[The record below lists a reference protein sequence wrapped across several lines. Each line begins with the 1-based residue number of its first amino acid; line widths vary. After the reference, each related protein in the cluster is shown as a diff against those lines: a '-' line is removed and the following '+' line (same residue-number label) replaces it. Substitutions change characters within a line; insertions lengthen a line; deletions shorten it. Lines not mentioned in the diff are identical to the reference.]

1 VPDHV
6 ERRTGTY
13 VDSVSL
19 MQVSRAAATAPGV
32 DAAQVAM
39 ATELNLEVIRS
50 MGFDVP
56 EGSPND
62 LLVAVRGSD
71 EAIAAALAVVAE
83 ELTRRRGATTPAG
96 LGAAPAP
103 RTTGAAIAAIG
114 ADLALVSVPGAH
126 AVAEALDAIAAG
138 VSVMVFSDNVPVEDE
153 VALKD
158 AAARAGVLVMG
169 PDCGT
174 AVVGGVALGFANVVR
189 PGSVG
194 IVAASGTG
202 AQQVMALLD
211 AAHVGVSHCLG
222 VGGRDLSAPVGGR
235 STRQALAALA
245 SDPTTERI
253 VVVSKP
259 PAPEVLADLEG
270 YAAGLGKPVHW
281 ATLGPGRPDLTAA
294 VEAVL
299 AGLGAGVE
307 GQEGA
312 PGGALG
318 EAPEAVPER
327 VWPDWSGASSD
338 EIGEGSLRGLFC
350 GGTLADEAMLIA
362 ADQLGDVRSNI
373 PLRPDLALGPDL
385 RDGGHVVID
394 FGDDSMT
401 QGRAHPMIDPS
412 LRLERIGIEAA
423 DPTCGVLLLDLVLGH
438 GAHPDPAT
446 ELAAAIRAARETAA
460 AAGRDLPVVV
470 SLTGTSGDPQ
480 GLDRCAESLAD
491 AGATVLL
498 SNTNATRHAIHLLG
512 RPTRPVEPAPSR
524 AAYGTVETAGH
535 DGTVSPLHGLLSS
548 ELTVA
553 TAGAGLFAD
562 SLRAQA
568 VSVMEVDWQPPMPG
582 TERDLATVLFDDRRA
597 AANAEALRRMTAA
610 GADLVDV
617 RPAREALGLEPGTF
631 LHAGPPIEFAR
642 ATGPLKGALIGA
654 MLLEGLADT
663 AEEAEARLEKGDGIT
678 LEPCH
683 HRDAVG
689 PMAGVISPSMW
700 VYELRDEVHD
710 NTSWCSL
717 NEGLGKVLRYGA
729 YGPEVI
735 DRLRWMNA
743 VLGPILQQAV
753 RSRVD
758 ASGAVDIKAIIA
770 QMLQM
775 GDEGHNRNR
784 AGSLMLLRELLPTM
798 ITADAPSTDIA
809 EAVRFSGANE
819 HFFLNLGMPACKL
832 STLAAHG
839 IPGSSV
845 VTTMARNGTDFGIR
859 VSGTGDAWF
868 TGPANT
874 PEGLFLGSYG
884 PDDANP
890 DIGDSAITETAGI
903 GGFAMAAAPAIVK
916 FVGGDVPFALR
927 ATQTM
932 YAITVGEH
940 TAYQVPI
947 LEFRGTP
954 TGIDVAAVARTGILP
969 QINTGM
975 AGRVA
980 GTGQVGAGLVN
991 PPAVCFTDALATLAQ
1006 RASKKG

>member
-1 VPDHV
+1 
-6 ERRTGTY
+6 
-13 VDSVSL
+13 
-19 MQVSRAAATAPGV
+19 M
-32 DAAQVAM
+32 
-39 ATELNLEVIRS
+39 
-50 MGFDVP
+50 
-56 EGSPND
+56 
-62 LLVAVRGSD
+62 
-71 EAIAAALAVVAE
+71 
-83 ELTRRRGATTPAG
+83 
-96 LGAAPAP
+96 
-103 RTTGAAIAAIG
+103 
-114 ADLALVSVPGAH
+114 
-126 AVAEALDAIAAG
+126 
-138 VSVMVFSDNVPVEDE
+138 
-153 VALKD
+153 ALKE

-189 PGSVG
+189 PGPVG

-211 AAHVGVSHCLG
+211 AAEVGVSHCLG
-222 VGGRDLSAPVGGR
+222 VGGRDLSAAVGGR

-245 SDPTTERI
+245 ADAATERL

-259 PAPEVLADLEG
+259 PAPEVLAELEA

-294 VEAVL
+294 VEDL
-299 AGLGAGVE
+299 LGGS
-307 GQEGA
+307 
-312 PGGALG
+312 
-318 EAPEAVPER
+318 ER
-327 VWPDWSGASSD
+327 VWPEWAGTSSD
-338 EIGEGSLRGLFC
+338 ELAEGSLRGLFC

-362 ADQLGDVRSNI
+362 AEYVGDVRSNI

-385 RDGGHVVID
+385 RDPGHVVID

-401 QGRAHPMIDPS
+401 LGRAHPMIDPS
-412 LRLERIGIEAA
+412 LRLERIAVEAA

-438 GAHPDPAT
+438 GAHPDPAP
-446 ELAAAIRAARETAA
+446 ELADAIRAARATAA

-470 SLTGTSGDPQ
+470 SLTATEGDPQ
-480 GLDRCAESLAD
+480 GRDRTAEILAD

-498 SNTNATRHAIHLLG
+498 SNANATRHAIHLLG
-512 RPTRPVEPAPSR
+512 RQTWPLATTPGL
-524 AAYGTVETAGH
+524 AAYGTTAVAGH
-535 DGTVSPLHGLLSS
+535 DGPETPLHGLLTE
-548 ELTVA
+548 ELMVA

-568 VSVMEVDWQPPMPG
+568 VSVIEVDWQPPMPG
-582 TERDLATVLFDDRRA
+582 TERDLAVVLADDRRA
-597 AANAEALRRMTAA
+597 TANSEAFRRMTAA

-631 LHAGPPIEFAR
+631 LHAGPPITFDR
-642 ATGPLKGALIGA
+642 ASGPLRGALIGA
-654 MLLEGLADT
+654 LLLEGLADT
-663 AEEAEARLEKGDGIT
+663 AEEAEAKLEKGDGIT

-700 VYELRDEVHD
+700 VYELRDEVHG

-753 RSRVD
+753 RARVES
-758 ASGAVDIKAIIA
+758 AGPVDVKAIIA

-798 ITADAPSTDIA
+798 ITADASSTDVA

-903 GGFAMAAAPAIVK
+903 GGFAMAAAPAIVR

-980 GTGQVGAGLVN
+980 GTGQVGAGLVT
-991 PPAVCFTDALATLAQ
+991 PPAACFTAALTALAGAVSQ
-1006 RASKKG
+1006 